1 MRHLKVTGRFDP
13 RVGLIVTVDDI
24 HILRNDAAISVVVCA
39 QINYFHKHAA
49 RSHSSHFSALPS
61 IIELIFIVY
70 FWKRGKNG
78 CSGMI
83 SGVVPK

>member
-49 RSHSSHFSALPS
+49 RSHLSHFSALPS

-70 FWKRGKNG
+70 YLLFLETREKW
-78 CSGMI
+78 
-83 SGVVPK
+83 VLWHDF